1 MAASS
6 SDPRLPQRIG
16 RYEVERLLGRG
27 AQGAVL
33 LARDA
38 ELDRAVALKLLK
50 RDPASEPGTLASE
63 ARIVSRLQHPN
74 IVTLHDVG
82 TYHGC
87 HYLVFEYI
95 EGLSLK
101 TLIDNEGAL
110 PFARCVILMSQVLAG
125 VAYLHEHDIIHR
137 DLSPANILVGQD
149 GVPKVTDFGISVL
162 RHSLDPNTDS
172 SAAGTLRYMA
182 PESFL
187 EQPPT
192 PAVDVFTLASIFYE
206 TLTGRR
212 LFDADGPGEI
222 INEIMHGPAVDM
234 VARGF
239 DVDPRIA
246 RIIMRAS
253 QRDPAARYSTAREIK
268 NELDMFRLPR
278 QESDT
283 GADIHSTV
291 EFLLRRMSFKRG
303 FSSLSQHVGQL
314 LEIASEDSLAP
325 AERLVNIIAKDM
337 TLSQRVLTMANSA
350 YYGKGE
356 ITALA
361 RAIVLLG
368 LDQVRMCIVGVLL
381 ENEFEAGSPALREA
395 MALSFHSAALAKA
408 LAPAFGIRSRP
419 EAFSCGMFHD
429 LGRMLTMHYFGEE
442 HAEILDR
449 AARLHCD
456 ELTAS
461 RQVLGIAYH
470 ELGAAVGMQW
480 KLGPTLV
487 GAMKP
492 LPRGVAAEPT
502 SDAERLRL
510 CAAFANAV
518 GRIRFDY
525 DAADYRDVML
535 ADVAHRVG
543 PVACLDPEE
552 FQAALRESAE
562 LTARYA
568 RLLGIPKTDGSG
580 ISRLVAA
587 DDWAGAA

>member
-1 MAASS
+1 MAAS
-6 SDPRLPQRIG
+6 PQELRLPERVG
-16 RYEVERLLGRG
+16 RYEIERLLGRG

-38 ELDRAVALKLLK
+38 ELDRSVALKLLK
-50 RDPASEPGTLASE
+50 RDPHNEPGTLVSE

-82 TYHGC
+82 NYNGC
-87 HYLVFEYI
+87 NYLVFEYI

-101 TLIDNEGAL
+101 ALIDNEGAL
-110 PFARCVILMSQVLAG
+110 PFARCVILMSQILAG

-137 DLSPANILVGQD
+137 DLSPANILISRD

-162 RHSLDPNTDS
+162 RQSLDPNTDS

-182 PESFL
+182 PEAFL
-187 EQPPT
+187 EQPPSQ
-192 PAVDVFTLASIFYE
+192 AVDVFTLASIFYE
-206 TLTGRR
+206 MLTGRR
-212 LFDADGPGEI
+212 LFDGDGPGDI

-234 VARGF
+234 SARGF
-239 DVDPRIA
+239 DVDARIA
-246 RIIMRAS
+246 RIIEQAS
-253 QRDPAARYSTAREIK
+253 RRDPATRYPSAREMK
-268 NELDMFRLPR
+268 NELDAFRLPR
-278 QESDT
+278 QENDPD
-283 GADIHSTV
+283 ADVHSTV

-325 AERLVNIIAKDM
+325 AERLVNIIAKDV

-356 ITALA
+356 ITALG

-368 LDQVRMCIVGVLL
+368 LDQVRMCIIGVLL
-381 ENEFEAGSPALREA
+381 ENEFEAGSTLLRQA

-419 EAFSCGMFHD
+419 EAFSCAMFHD
-429 LGRMLTMHYFGEE
+429 LGRLLTIHYFGEE

-470 ELGAAVGMQW
+470 ELGAAVGLQW

-492 LPRGVAAEPT
+492 LPRGVAEMPATE
-502 SDAERLRL
+502 AERQRL
-510 CAAFANAV
+510 CAGFANAV
-518 GRIRFDY
+518 SRIRYEHDSP
-525 DAADYRDVML
+525 DYRDVML

-543 PVACLDPEE
+543 PVACLDPAE
-552 FQAALRESAE
+552 FDAALRESAA
-562 LTARYA
+562 LTAQYA
-568 RLLGIPKTDGSG
+568 RLLRIPVEDGSG
-580 ISRLVAA
+580 IARLVTTEN
-587 DDWAGAA
+587 WAGAA